1 MRGIVVSASQVV
13 SIVSDVE
20 KNFSYIGSNC
30 TIESAF
36 SAGFVARR
44 CMALHGLKLISP
56 ENPGPRKLPT
66 RIQNLPTK
74 DGIDQDYLQILDIF
88 RWF

>member
-1 MRGIVVSASQVV
+1 VSASQVV

-20 KNFSYIGSNC
+20 LNFSYIGSNC

-44 CMALHGLKLISP
+44 CMALHGVAWLETHFPRESWP
-56 ENPGPRKLPT
+56 PGNCPRGSRTSRP
-66 RIQNLPTK
+66 RM
-74 DGIDQDYLQILDIF
+74 GIDQDYLQILDDF
-88 RWF
+88 R

>member
-1 MRGIVVSASQVV
+1 MSASQVV

-20 KNFSYIGSNC
+20 LNFSYIGSNC

-44 CMALHGLKLISP
+44 CTALHGVAWLETHFPRESWPQETAHEDP
-56 ENPGPRKLPT
+56 EPPDQGWNRPGLP
-66 RIQNLPTK
+66 P
-74 DGIDQDYLQILDIF
+74 DF
-88 RWF
+88 RYF

>member
-1 MRGIVVSASQVV
+1 MSASQVV

-20 KNFSYIGSNC
+20 LNFSYIGSNC

-56 ENPGPRKLPT
+56 ENPGPQETAHEDPEPPDQGWEST
-66 RIQNLPTK
+66 RITSR
-74 DGIDQDYLQILDIF
+74 F
-88 RWF
+88 